1 MSSKIIF
8 VTGATSGFGKAIAI
22 LFAANG
28 YNVIINGRRKER
40 LEALDAEIR
49 KAYGVEVYRLPFDV
63 RDQKAVQSAI
73 ETLPETW
80 KKIDILVNNAGL
92 ASGLSDIQDGSIDD
106 WDAMIDTNVKGLLYV
121 TRAVAP
127 LMVARKSGH
136 IINISSIAG
145 KEVYPKGNV
154 YCASKHAVDAL
165 NKAMR
170 IDMLPYNIK
179 VTSINPGMAETE
191 FSIVR
196 FHGDKERAENV
207 YKGIEALS
215 ADDVAETVWFAASRP
230 AHVNI
235 NELIVMPTAQA
246 NSRDAIREEV

>member
-1 MSSKIIF
+1 MENRIIF
-8 VTGATSGFGKAIAI
+8 VTGATSGFGKAIAQ
-22 LFAANG
+22 LFAKNG
-28 YNVIINGRRKER
+28 YNVIINGRRQER
-40 LEALDAEIR
+40 LDELETELSKEYNIQVH
-49 KAYGVEVYRLPFDV
+49 KLPFDV
-63 RDQKAVQSAI
+63 REQKAVAAAI
-73 ETLPETW
+73 DGLPAEW

-92 ASGLSDIQDGSIDD
+92 ASGLSDIQDGNIDD

-121 TRAVAP
+121 TRAVSP
-127 LMVARKSGH
+127 LMIARKSGH

-196 FHGDKERAENV
+196 FHGDKERADYV
-207 YKGIEALS
+207 YKGITPLYAE
-215 ADDVAETVWFAASRP
+215 DVAETVWFAASRP

-246 NSRDAIREEV
+246 TNRDTVRES